1 MKITEVINAL
11 TLLLSEHGDLEAE
24 LLETVNGNTLPK
36 NSYTISVASIDGN
49 KFVDISDVW
58 DGDDE

>member
-11 TLLLSEHGDLEAE
+11 TLMLSEHGDLEVE
-24 LLETVNGNTLPK
+24 LLETINGNTLPK
-36 NSYTISVASIDGN
+36 NSYTISVASIDGR

-58 DGDDE
+58 GDDE